1 MMRVALEVREYDRP
15 TIYCYVELD
24 ACNNILRYALKAL
37 RDEMKYWD
45 GKKLLKVWVNGKPLN
60 DPKTDI
66 ETRLTQGDKIKIYIP
81 PDYGID
87 LWHVD

>member
-1 MMRVALEVREYDRP
+1 
-15 TIYCYVELD
+15 
-24 ACNNILRYALKAL
+24 
-37 RDEMKYWD
+37 MKYWD